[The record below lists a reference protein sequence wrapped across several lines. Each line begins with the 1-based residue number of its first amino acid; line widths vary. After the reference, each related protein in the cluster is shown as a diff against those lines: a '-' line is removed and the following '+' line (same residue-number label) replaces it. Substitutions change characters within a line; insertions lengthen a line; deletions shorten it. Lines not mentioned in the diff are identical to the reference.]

1 MTLQCFVR
9 SEQATASHLTSRR
22 FEMSGTTRVMTQHH
36 IPHHLNPREHG
47 WEDVTSPRYLLS
59 HYKLPMLCTI
69 PHLFPETPPR
79 LARPENGLALLPC
92 LFCCLICWYLM
103 GRFLE
108 LWTSVILPGVPV
120 LLPLQPNVTWQST
133 AACPDNQSYSTV
145 LGNEH
150 SSVSTESSAKDK
162 W

>member
-1 MTLQCFVR
+1 MPLWCFVI
-9 SEQATASHLTSRR
+9 SERATASHLMPRC
-22 FEMSGTTRVMTQHH
+22 FETSGTTRVMTQRHV
-36 IPHHLNPREHG
+36 PHNLNSQEHG
-47 WEDVTSPRYLLS
+47 WEDLTSPRYLLS

-69 PHLFPETPPR
+69 PHLFSET
-79 LARPENGLALLPC
+79 LLEFTWPENGLALLPC

-108 LWTSVILPGVPV
+108 LWTSIILPGVPV

-133 AACPDNQSYSTV
+133 APCPDNQSYSTV
-145 LGNEH
+145 LGNED
-150 SSVSTESSAKDK
+150 SSVSTESSAEDK